1 MTNIRDIAKLAGVS
15 KSTVSRV
22 LNENGYVSE
31 EKREAVHRAI
41 KLSNYERNMNA
52 VRLSL
57 GKSYLIGVVVP
68 FSDHPYFAQLIK
80 GISNM
85 ALSANY
91 HLILIQSDYKESREM
106 EALDMLKN
114 KLVDALIICSRSCKL
129 EAVEEYLPYGPI
141 VLCED
146 TRGMEISS
154 TFIDHYECFQKAL
167 EYLYDKGHRKIG
179 YCISRK
185 TGTNSLL
192 RERAYKEFMRKIEEP
207 YREEYIFENCLY
219 MEDGVRVIDAIKE
232 MESPPT
238 ALLVTNDQVAAG
250 MVTVSGEKGIRI
262 PEDLAIIGFDN
273 QPIAELMKITSI
285 ETPLVE
291 IGKKLFVQAVNGET
305 VSHEDIPVRL
315 IERKTV

>member
-129 EAVEEYLPYGPI
+129 KLIEDYLPHGPI

-146 TRGMEISS
+146 TRGMKISS

-179 YCISRK
+179 YCIGRK
-185 TGTNSLL
+185 TGTNSLK
-192 RERAYKEFMRKIEEP
+192 RKRAYQDFLEKIQQS
-207 YREEYIFENCLY
+207 YREDYIFDRCLY
-219 MEDGVRVIDAIKE
+219 VEDGARVLQEIKGMED
-232 MESPPT
+232 PPT
-238 ALLVTNDQVAAG
+238 ALIVTNDQVAAG
-250 MVTVSGEKGIRI
+250 MVTVSHKEGIRV

-273 QPIAELMKITSI
+273 QPIAELMNITSI

-291 IGKKLFVQAVNGET
+291 IGKKLFLQAVDGKT
-305 VSHEDIPVRL
+305 VTHEKIAVRL
-315 IERKTV
+315 LERKTV